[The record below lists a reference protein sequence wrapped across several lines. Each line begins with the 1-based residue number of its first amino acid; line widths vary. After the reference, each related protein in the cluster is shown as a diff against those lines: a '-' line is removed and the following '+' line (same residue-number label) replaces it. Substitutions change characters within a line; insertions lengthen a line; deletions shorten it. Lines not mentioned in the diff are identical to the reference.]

1 MKGRGC
7 TISKLHYRNA
17 YFGSV
22 FMMVAILVICSYTT
36 NYHKLSRLKT
46 PYSYYF
52 IISLVKEPRH
62 DLTGSSIQ
70 GSFFLL
76 SVDQGPL

>member
-1 MKGRGC
+1 
-7 TISKLHYRNA
+7 
-17 YFGSV
+17 
-22 FMMVAILVICSYTT
+22 MMVAILVICSYTT
-36 NYHKLSRLKT
+36 NYHKLNSLKT

-52 IISLVKEPRH
+52 IISLGKEPRH
-62 DLTGSSIQ
+62 DLMGSSIQ